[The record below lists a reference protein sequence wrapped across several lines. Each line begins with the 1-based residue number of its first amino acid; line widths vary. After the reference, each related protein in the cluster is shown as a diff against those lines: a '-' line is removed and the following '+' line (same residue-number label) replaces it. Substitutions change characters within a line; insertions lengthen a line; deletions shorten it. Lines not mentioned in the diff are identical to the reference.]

1 MLWAIVILL
10 IVLLIVENIILK
22 KDPYKFDDRHH
33 Q

>member
-22 KDPYKFDDRHH
+22 KDPYKFDDYKK
-33 Q
+33 